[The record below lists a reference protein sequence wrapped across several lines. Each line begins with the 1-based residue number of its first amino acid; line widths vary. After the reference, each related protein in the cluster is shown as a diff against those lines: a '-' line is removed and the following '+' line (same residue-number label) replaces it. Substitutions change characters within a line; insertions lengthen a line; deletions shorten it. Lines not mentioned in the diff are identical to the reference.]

1 MLHYI
6 FEAPWPHF
14 ILHFTLFLFTTL
26 WMSAL
31 ARRFRTVDTD
41 LGEVPF
47 SIFDLQFPSSETE
60 LCKLLSSATSDGK
73 WALRMHLLV
82 DFLFMIAVYPM
93 IAILCLALGEKTGM
107 GKYFFWLIAALQ
119 MVAFL
124 FDILENLYLLRRL
137 RKPQV
142 SGGFGRFTFFVY
154 AKFMLAFLGVSV
166 TLPVIFY
173 FWMTG
178 TTAAGT
184 LQYIGIAILEV
195 VVFML
200 ISWRMGVAAKRKLA
214 A

>member
-1 MLHYI
+1 MLHDI
-6 FEAPWPHF
+6 LNAPWPHF
-14 ILHFTLFLFTTL
+14 ILHFTFFLLTTL
-26 WMSAL
+26 WMSDL

-47 SIFDLQFPSSETE
+47 SIFDLLFPSSETE
-60 LCKLLSSATSDGK
+60 LCKLLSRATPDGK
-73 WALRMHLLV
+73 RALRIHLWV
-82 DFLFMIAVYPM
+82 DFLFMLAVYPM
-93 IAILCLALGEKTGM
+93 IAILCYALGEKTGI
-107 GKYFFWLIAALQ
+107 GKYFFWLVAALQ
-119 MVAFL
+119 FVAFL

-137 RKPQV
+137 RKPQA

-154 AKFMLAFLGVSV
+154 AKFILSFLGVAV
-166 TLPVIFY
+166 TLPLIFY

-195 VVFML
+195 VVFVL
-200 ISWRMGVAAKRKLA
+200 VSWRMGVAAKKKLA